1 VQQEPRCL
9 ECYNYIPYSR
19 GEDERCA
26 GLTEVGNTVSDI
38 SSIGTYLPPWVTG
51 RSRVKGPDEDALTMA
66 VAAGRAADPGATA
79 QRVVL
84 VSRDFPLLEGG
95 NGAVLLAALSL
106 PADVAVSEV
115 LGGAPAVLDQ
125 ILGATDGTLVL
136 AADDSATIAAAG
148 AVLIGA
154 GGASVTPVARQ
165 TRSLPTTVRG
175 EDGARR
181 NYGDPRLQRE
191 VGVKATVARLGL
203 TNSQSVAAVVGSKA
217 KELGGDVDVAGAIED
232 PVSSASGVI
241 RALATLVE
249 KGQDG
254 LLLAIEQSSVTAAE
268 VTLPSPTTLTR
279 NEVPARELPKFR
291 TADGN
296 GIPIS
301 LPAYA
306 RAFEPKLRWEAAVF
320 DEAPGIDT
328 APQFPPRARVDEDG
342 GLVTD
347 YRLEPLPRT
356 GTVYTQTT
364 IQIPVPD
371 LPSPY
376 SIAVVQLDGSPVRVL
391 MKVTGVPAGEA
402 AIGQAGSV
410 VLRKIADRT
419 GVPDYGYSFWPTT
432 AQGAQ
437 A

>member
-1 VQQEPRCL
+1 MTRV
-9 ECYNYIPYSR
+9 
-19 GEDERCA
+19 
-26 GLTEVGNTVSDI
+26 V
-38 SSIGTYLPPWVTG
+38 SIGTYLPPWTERG
-51 RSRVKGPDEDALTMA
+51 RRVKGPDEDAVTMA
-66 VAAGRAADPGATA
+66 VAAGRAADPDSTA
-79 QRVVL
+79 RRVVF

-95 NGAVLLAALSL
+95 NGAVLLAGLSL

-125 ILGATDGTLVL
+125 ILDAADGTLIL
-136 AADDSATIAAAG
+136 AADDSAAVAAAG
-148 AVLIGA
+148 AVLVGA
-154 GGASVTPVARQ
+154 GGASLEPTARQ

-175 EDGARR
+175 ADGARR
-181 NYGDPRLQRE
+181 DYGDPRLQRE
-191 VGVKATVARLGL
+191 VGVKSTVAKLGL
-203 TNSQSVAAVVGSKA
+203 LSAQTIAAVVGAKA
-217 KELGGDVDVAGAIED
+217 KELGGDLSAGGAVEHPI
-232 PVSSASGVI
+232 SSASGVI
-241 RALATLVE
+241 RALADVIE
-249 KGQDG
+249 KGRGGG

-268 VTLPSPTTLTR
+268 LAISSATPTITR
-279 NEVPARELPKFR
+279 NEVAVTELPRFR
-291 TADGN
+291 TADGS

-320 DEAPGIDT
+320 EERPGIDT
-328 APQFPPRARVDEDG
+328 APQFPPRARVDDSG

-391 MKVTGVPAGEA
+391 LKITGVPAGEA

-410 VLRKIADRT
+410 VLRKIADRA
-419 GVPDYGYSFWPTT
+419 GVPDYGYAFYPATSEGSP
-432 AQGAQ
+432 GK
-437 A
+437 